1 MKTFSR
7 PPPSSK
13 FEVIREEGDR
23 AKSDE
28 NSFFFLILAADR
40 STYKIKQV
48 YNNFRDDGQLRESCK
63 RDKVPT
69 PITTDDKHAFAA
81 T

>member
-1 MKTFSR
+1 METL
-7 PPPSSK
+7 
-13 FEVIREEGDR
+13 
-23 AKSDE
+23 
-28 NSFFFLILAADR
+28 FFLIPAADR

>member
-28 NSFFFLILAADR
+28 NSFLFIPVADR
-40 STYKIKQV
+40 STFKIKQV
-48 YNNFRDDGQLRESCK
+48 YKFRDDGQLRESCK

-69 PITTDDKHAFAA
+69 PITTDDKQAFAV

>member
-1 MKTFSR
+1 M
-7 PPPSSK
+7 
-13 FEVIREEGDR
+13 
-23 AKSDE
+23 
-28 NSFFFLILAADR
+28 FFFIPVADR

-48 YNNFRDDGQLRESCK
+48 YKFRDDGQLRESCK

-69 PITTDDKHAFAA
+69 PITTDDKHAYAA

>member
-7 PPPSSK
+7 PPQSSK

-28 NSFFFLILAADR
+28 NFFFLIPVADR

-63 RDKVPT
+63 RDKVA
-69 PITTDDKHAFAA
+69 DNHRR
-81 T
+81 